1 MAFQPTSRRSLI
13 VHIKSMR
20 AVRSVRHYGN
30 LIYVSRKMH
39 YLVLYVDQK
48 EIDSIAEKITKL
60 RNVDRV
66 EQSAWP
72 DLDPELTQL
81 RQEMDVQH
89 NEEDD
94 FK

>member
-13 VHIKSMR
+13 VHLRSMR
-20 AVRSVRHYGN
+20 AVRSVRRYGN
-30 LIYVSRKMH
+30 LIYVSCKMH
-39 YLVLYVDQK
+39 YLILYVDQD
-48 EIDSIAEKITKL
+48 EIDSVEEKIKKL
-60 RNVDRV
+60 RNVEKV

-72 DLDPELTQL
+72 DLDPNLTQL

-94 FK
+94 AQ